1 VDADELAQRLDVN
14 MHSDG
19 VCLPCLYEF
28 SQSGDSWFVVT
39 LWQEGLGE
47 TVAAALR
54 GVAGADELRRDFERR
69 GCRSELFRAVMRKL
83 AREIEEDARRA
94 RAAIWN

>member
-1 VDADELAQRLDVN
+1 MDADELAERLDVN
-14 MHSDG
+14 LHSDG

-47 TVAAALR
+47 TVASALR
-54 GVAGADELRRDFERR
+54 VLPGADDLKADFERR
-69 GCRSELFRAVMRKL
+69 GCRSDIFRAVMRKL
-83 AREIEEDARRA
+83 AREIEDDSRRA
-94 RAAIWN
+94 LAAVWN

>member
-1 VDADELAQRLDVN
+1 MDADELAQRLDVN
-14 MHSDG
+14 LTSEG

-28 SQSGDSWFVVT
+28 SRSGDSWFVVT

-47 TVAAALR
+47 TVGSALR
-54 GVAGADELRRDFERR
+54 AVADAHDLKLDFESR
-69 GCRSELFRAVMRKL
+69 GCRSDIFRAVMRKL

-94 RAAIWN
+94 RAAVWN

>member
-1 VDADELAQRLDVN
+1 MDADELADRLDVN
-14 MHSDG
+14 LHSDG
-19 VCLPCLYEF
+19 VCLPCLWEY

-39 LWQEGLGE
+39 LWQEGLGA
-47 TVAAALR
+47 TVASALQRVR
-54 GVAGADELRRDFERR
+54 GAEDLKRDFTSR

-94 RAAIWN
+94 EAARWN

>member
-1 VDADELAQRLDVN
+1 VDADELAQQLDVS
-14 MHSDG
+14 MHSEG

-28 SQSGDSWFVVT
+28 SRSGDNWFVVT
-39 LWQEGLGE
+39 LWQEGLGD

-54 GVAGADELRRDFERR
+54 TVPGAEELKRDFTSR

-83 AREIEEDARRA
+83 AREIQEDARRA
-94 RAAIWN
+94 MAARWN